1 MGKIIFSELSKSYE
15 SILRKLD
22 TLERGSDAEVLE
34 RLRYRIYK
42 EELLPYVNGLS
53 YLKSEDTKNRVS
65 LFKAS
70 GYDYKS
76 TADKLETTVGALQV
90 CISTVSKKVRD
101 KIGDDCLNAIDSAK
115 SIDEL
120 RVARRLL
127 RTRIG
132 ITNIGSVIPTYIA
145 EVLKLDAKSGEKI
158 IPFNFDD
165 CVNEIKFFQRYSNLT
180 FKQDL
185 KGLNIDKLRFIY
197 NRMTG
202 VKSSQSLEAMTLLS
216 WLNGDISC
224 SFEELLEKLNYGN
237 Y

>member
-1 MGKIIFSELSKSYE
+1 MGKIIFNELSKSYD
-15 SILRKLD
+15 SIKRKLES
-22 TLERGSDAEVLE
+22 LESGSEAELVE
-34 RLRYRIYK
+34 RLRLRIYK
-42 EELLPYVNGLS
+42 EELLPFVNGLS

-101 KIGDDCLNAIDSAK
+101 KIGEDCLKAIDSAK
-115 SIDEL
+115 SVEEL

-132 ITNIGSVIPTYIA
+132 VANINNVIPNYIA
-145 EVLKLDAKSGEKI
+145 EVLKLNVKDGEKVT
-158 IPFNFDD
+158 PFNFDD
-165 CVNEIKFFQRYSNLT
+165 CVNEIKFFQRYSNLS
-180 FKQDL
+180 FKNDL

-202 VKSSQSLEAMTLLS
+202 VKSSQSIEAMTLLS

-224 SFEELLEKLNYGN
+224 SFDELLERLNYGN
-237 Y
+237 